1 MLTIFFKIRN
11 NNFIVVLNGLFIVYK
26 RGRRGQ
32 LLKVFNS
39 RRKKKILYAELSR
52 KECETFIFGSGLIQ
66 LLELDITV
74 LYKTNQLN
82 RTHKF
87 QDRVADM
94 VNLKQ
99 RLSEG
104 DISLLLR

>member
-1 MLTIFFKIRN
+1 M
-11 NNFIVVLNGLFIVYK
+11 
-26 RGRRGQ
+26 
-32 LLKVFNS
+32 LKVFNS
-39 RRKKKILYAELSR
+39 RRKKKILYVDLSR
-52 KECETFIFGSGLIQ
+52 KGCETFIFGSGLIQ

-74 LYKTNQLN
+74 VYKPNQRN

>member
-1 MLTIFFKIRN
+1 M
-11 NNFIVVLNGLFIVYK
+11 
-26 RGRRGQ
+26 RRGQ
-32 LLKVFNS
+32 LLKVFIS
-39 RRKKKILYAELSR
+39 RSKKKIFYADLSR
-52 KECETFIFGSGLIQ
+52 KGCETSIFGSGLIQ

-74 LYKTNQLN
+74 LYKANQLN